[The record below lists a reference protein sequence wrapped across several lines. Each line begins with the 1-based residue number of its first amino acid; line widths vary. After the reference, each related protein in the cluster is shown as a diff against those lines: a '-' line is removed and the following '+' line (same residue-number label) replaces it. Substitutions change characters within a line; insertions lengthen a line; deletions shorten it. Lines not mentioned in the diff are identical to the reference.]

1 MIKGF
6 AGSLAG
12 TLNWSLAFAVTA
24 VYPTI
29 RELIGPSL
37 CFLIFTILST
47 LGILFSIFI
56 VPETKGKSLAEIQQN
71 LEGK

>member
-1 MIKGF
+1 M
-6 AGSLAG
+6 AG
-12 TLNWSLAFAVTA
+12 TLNWSLAKLVAVTA

-71 LEGK
+71 LEGKW